1 MATDIR
7 QQIALLVSFQEAEL
21 EIRKIKH
28 ALSQVDRRTAEL
40 DNQLDEYTA
49 AVENSQTRIREL
61 AQRSR
66 TLESELQT
74 IQSRI
79 AKSQEKLRSIKTN
92 KEYQSALKEIED
104 LGAMASKIEDEILT
118 GMEQIED
125 SQKELKN
132 HHSRLQAQAGLI
144 RAEKESVIKESQET
158 TAKLQHVE
166 NAAARLGGQ
175 ISPEILALY
184 RRVQAKKAD
193 GVAIVSATASVCRG
207 CHVNFPP
214 QMYNELQRVDRL
226 KNCPN
231 CERIIYWKEEEIR
244 SE

>member
-1 MATDIR
+1 METDIR
-7 QQIALLVSFQEAEL
+7 HQIAILIRLQEAEL

-28 ALSQVDRRTAEL
+28 ALSQVDSRTAEL
-40 DNQLDEYTA
+40 DSQLNEYTA

-61 AQRSR
+61 TQRSR

-74 IQSRI
+74 IQSRV
-79 AKSQEKLRSIKTN
+79 AKSQEKSRSIKTN

-104 LGAMASKIEDEILT
+104 LGSMASKIEDEVLT
-118 GMEQIED
+118 GLEQIEGA
-125 SQKELKN
+125 QKELEG
-132 HHSRLQAQAGLI
+132 HQARLQAQAGLI
-144 RAEKESVIKESQET
+144 RAEKQSVLQESQET
-158 TAKLQHVE
+158 AAKLEHME
-166 NAAARLGGQ
+166 TAAEQ
-175 ISPEILALY
+175 ISGQVSSDILALY

-207 CHVNFPP
+207 CHVNIPP

-231 CERIIYWKEEEIR
+231 CERIIYWKDEENR